1 MEEILGRSLGK
12 FVNVNYGWP
21 LVASKIPT
29 DAVVAICAD
38 EIGKDSLILQI
49 NETKVRIVGVHETPL
64 LATSDLPHWCR
75 YVILDPTPIQVTS
88 KYDVG
93 F

>member
-1 MEEILGRSLGK
+1 MNG
-12 FVNVNYGWP
+12 P

>member
-1 MEEILGRSLGK
+1 MVL
-12 FVNVNYGWP
+12 

-64 LATSDLPHWCR
+64 SANSDLQHWCR
-75 YVILDPTPIQVTS
+75 YVILDSTLKLECLLRILFYTF
-88 KYDVG
+88 YNLA
-93 F
+93 

>member
-1 MEEILGRSLGK
+1 M
-12 FVNVNYGWP
+12 VP

-49 NETKVRIVGVHETPL
+49 NETKVRIVGVHEEPL
-64 LATSDLPHWCR
+64 SANSDLQHWCR
-75 YVILDPTPIQVTS
+75 YVILDPTPIQVS
-88 KYDVG
+88 DFLQQNCSSSHLY
-93 F
+93 

>member
-1 MEEILGRSLGK
+1 M
-12 FVNVNYGWP
+12 
-21 LVASKIPT
+21 
-29 DAVVAICAD
+29 VAICAD

-64 LATSDLPHWCR
+64 SAKSDLQHWCR
-75 YVILDPTPIQVTS
+75 YVILDPTLRSQMIFDIENFIT
-88 KYDVG
+88 